1 MSQTAEHDPSPSR
14 AHRQPSRDGSGL
26 ALAVVALIALVA
38 LGLATWTLLR
48 PAHNAART
56 ATPTAGAAAG
66 VDYTEAQRTDARAN
80 ICKAFNTV
88 RTGVTQ
94 NTNLQAPG
102 GPNDV
107 TGALAVAA
115 NARLSLVA
123 GGQYLLARLD
133 PATSP
138 ELADAIR
145 SFANQLLDIGAA
157 TIGGAQNTDPEQA
170 TRLTDADAASKTID
184 ELCK

>member
-1 MSQTAEHDPSPSR
+1 
-14 AHRQPSRDGSGL
+14 
-26 ALAVVALIALVA
+26 LVA

-48 PAHNAART
+48 PTHSAAPAATST
-56 ATPTAGAAAG
+56 AALPAD

-88 RTGVTQ
+88 RAGVTQ

-102 GPNDV
+102 GPEDV
-107 TGALAVAA
+107 TGAMAAAA
-115 NARLSLVA
+115 NARLSLVE
-123 GGQYLLARLD
+123 GGQYLLARLE
-133 PATSP
+133 PATLP

-145 SFANQLLDIGAA
+145 SFANQLMDIGAA
-157 TIGGAQNTDPEQA
+157 AIGGARNTDPEQA

-184 ELCK
+184 GLCK